1 MPQNG
6 AGETTVAPQAPTP
19 QAPGAPAATPPKP
32 AEPDYRALHEAAA
45 KKIAALEAEK
55 GQAGGKLAE
64 YEKAE
69 KARKALEQDR
79 TRNPTKHLE
88 ELFGPDWY
96 DTATKL
102 KTGTVSPGAVSA
114 QMSEA
119 EKRLEAKFQERER
132 ALTERLDRLQQAEED
147 RARQDIYRSAGE
159 HAKGNAEKYPLTNK
173 YGKAADVGA
182 LIEGHFKATSRRN
195 ADGSWE
201 PGEMWTPEQGAA
213 EMEKYWAGIRDMV
226 LKAETGREPE
236 KPRESLP
243 TASATASGEPKDEME
258 RRARVDAAWAAI
270 KANRQQQRPN

>member
-19 QAPGAPAATPPKP
+19 QTPGAPAAAPPKP

-55 GQAGGKLAE
+55 GQFSGKLSE

-69 KARKALEQDR
+69 KARKALEQER
-79 TRNPTKHLE
+79 TRNPSKYLE
-88 ELFGPDWY
+88 ALFGPDWY

-102 KTGTVSPGAVSA
+102 KTGTVTPGAVSA
-114 QMSEA
+114 QLTEA
-119 EKRLEAKFQERER
+119 EQRMEQRFQERER

-147 RARQDIYRSAGE
+147 RARQDIYRQAGE
-159 HAKGNAEKYPLTNK
+159 HAKTNSEKYPLTNK

-182 LIEGHFKATSRRN
+182 LIEGHFKATSKRN
-195 ADGSWE
+195 PDGTWE

-236 KPRESLP
+236 RPRESGVP
-243 TASATASGEPKDEME
+243 VVRPDVSEPKDEVE